1 MAYMYFAKVNVN
13 DEIFNV
19 YDDPK
24 VLQTLLVKLMGCINN
39 STKIDFNHSFIC
51 KYKEGSYL
59 LLKFTGKDEQN
70 EDSIKFALF
79 VFSPKTEMYHYII
92 NNKTLE
98 KLEDL
103 YLAIINVDSDVDSYI
118 DDYLKDN
125 FSTTYTEEIPF

>member
-1 MAYMYFAKVNVN
+1 
-13 DEIFNV
+13 
-19 YDDPK
+19 
-24 VLQTLLVKLMGCINN
+24 
-39 STKIDFNHSFIC
+39 
-51 KYKEGSYL
+51 
-59 LLKFTGKDEQN
+59 
-70 EDSIKFALF
+70 
-79 VFSPKTEMYHYII
+79 MYHYII